1 MWIGT
6 DGLSRTTG
14 KHERGPGKPGSMI
27 NERHSIHPMTVTAN
41 NPPSRLT
48 TLDILGIGLSV
59 EMFQQS
65 DVWLAMQDNPN
76 GSILPSDLSA
86 YPTDEAAKE
95 LATEKRAAAA
105 LAGGAS
111 RFVELWP
118 IPSVSVW
125 PQWRETDP
133 SDSGCKTSVD
143 DFNCRVDCLRTPA
156 NMPAHRIDSL
166 GAFFHDEPEEVLA
179 NAFLFFENNPEAPAL
194 LLLASDGD
202 QIRSLTGDMN
212 RENHWGNGPRRFD
225 SMTESFAVLILARRD
240 RVDQY
245 LRPFAGSRATHLYA
259 AGPAKSGFKPSKY
272 LPEPWT
278 AEQLDQFDALPTI
291 AVLHRPIRVTYRK
304 DKDGKPTFDP
314 KQQDKLMHPQ
324 QMEAVFKA
332 GFDEAL
338 KEIAGGKPARVF
350 YDTGGPATGGHVV
363 PLALTV
369 NVSLPSFD
377 LFNPEESYDISM
389 RIGNTGASSPFVQ
402 WALASMACSEKNDA
416 SIVVTAAQTQAK
428 FQNMGSHPS
437 SADVK

>member
-118 IPSVSVW
+118 IPSVSIW

-143 DFNCRVDCLRTPA
+143 DFNCRVDC
-156 NMPAHRIDSL
+156 
-166 GAFFHDEPEEVLA
+166 
-179 NAFLFFENNPEAPAL
+179 
-194 LLLASDGD
+194 
-202 QIRSLTGDMN
+202 
-212 RENHWGNGPRRFD
+212 
-225 SMTESFAVLILARRD
+225 
-240 RVDQY
+240 
-245 LRPFAGSRATHLYA
+245 
-259 AGPAKSGFKPSKY
+259 
-272 LPEPWT
+272 
-278 AEQLDQFDALPTI
+278 
-291 AVLHRPIRVTYRK
+291 
-304 DKDGKPTFDP
+304 
-314 KQQDKLMHPQ
+314 
-324 QMEAVFKA
+324 
-332 GFDEAL
+332 
-338 KEIAGGKPARVF
+338 
-350 YDTGGPATGGHVV
+350 
-363 PLALTV
+363 
-369 NVSLPSFD
+369 
-377 LFNPEESYDISM
+377 
-389 RIGNTGASSPFVQ
+389 
-402 WALASMACSEKNDA
+402 
-416 SIVVTAAQTQAK
+416 
-428 FQNMGSHPS
+428 
-437 SADVK
+437 